1 MKFRASSF
9 SSFFLVIMPSGLA
22 ALALAEPAAWRA
34 RPAGS
39 DSESESLSGRV
50 HSAMCISS
58 GNSSDCTARDRI
70 NGIEST
76 ALSSTSE
83 STPLLTGGTS
93 NPIASAS
100 VVNSLTTYVT
110 ENSALA
116 APRVPHAIC
125 ASALSPVTVEQR
137 PDGAALS
144 VLTYNI
150 CAITHPFSASSAALI
165 GGLALGLDL
174 TDSSRDVSIDSLG
187 SAGRERIA
195 RHAKYIR
202 ASGADIVMLQEVAGK
217 SVLDELVRC
226 LGGEYDSC
234 HATCAPS
241 MVAVLIWVVTTL
253 LIAALSFCIFEGAAT
268 LLLGSAWL
276 AALSGGRLLRYGLV
290 TCVSAWRWR
299 HSIMTQFP
307 LGSVAGQVAFLRRRE
322 CTTCGPLEVKG
333 FIPFDDHIRQL
344 GASVAA
350 GDAPPAPAPGWLEA
364 FFAIRPRGVLS
375 VRAPLNVLSEP
386 ATPSVVAPNAGE
398 LLVMNTHM
406 PHGCDNRLVWHGLA
420 ELIDGANAEACIVFG
435 GDLNPLPH
443 VPVDEQL
450 RPLLARGIRPT
461 NALIKGADDTP
472 AEFITWDLQQPL
484 TRRCEGE
491 TPRDMQLDFVLVR
504 APKPGASL
512 VLQPVHTSVVGRGA
526 FYEPGSPLSDHY
538 ALMAKCSVAMTA
550 SLPSS
555 KRLLEEPRS
564 TSPDIVFTKHV
575 GLQYTAS
582 QRAALRYYVGH

>member
-1 MKFRASSF
+1 MAIRNSDGINPAS
-9 SSFFLVIMPSGLA
+9 
-22 ALALAEPAAWRA
+22 ALADWYSMASTFL
-34 RPAGS
+34 AGS
-39 DSESESLSGRV
+39 EPKSESLSGRV
-50 HSAMCISS
+50 HNAMYISS
-58 GNSSDCTARDRI
+58 GNSSDCTARDRTHD
-70 NGIEST
+70 ELST

-83 STPLLTGGTS
+83 STPLLTAGTS
-93 NPIASAS
+93 KTIASAS
-100 VVNSLTTYVT
+100 VVTSL
-110 ENSALA
+110 
-116 APRVPHAIC
+116 H
-125 ASALSPVTVEQR
+125 
-137 PDGAALS
+137 DGAALS

-150 CAITHPFSASSAALI
+150 CAIAHPFSASSAALI
-165 GGLALGLDL
+165 VGLALGLDL

-234 HATCAPS
+234 YATCAPS
-241 MVAVLIWVVTTL
+241 MVALLMWVVTTL

-290 TCVSAWRWR
+290 TCASAWRWR
-299 HSIMTQFP
+299 HSINTQFP
-307 LGSVAGQVAFLRRRE
+307 LGSVAGQLAFLRRRA
-322 CTTCGPLEVKG
+322 CTTCGPLEITG

-364 FFAIRPRGVLS
+364 FFAVRPRGVLS
-375 VRAPLNVLSEP
+375 VSAPLNVHSEQ
-386 ATPSVVAPNAGE
+386 ATPSAAAPNAGE

-435 GDLNPLPH
+435 GDLNPLPN

-461 NALIKGADDTP
+461 NTLIKGANDTP

-504 APKPGASL
+504 APKPGASV

-526 FYEPGSPLSDHY
+526 FYDPGSPLSDHY
-538 ALMAKCSVAMTA
+538 ALMAKFSVAMMA
-550 SLPSS
+550 SLPCS

-564 TSPDIVFTKHV
+564 TSPDTVFTKHV
-575 GLQYTAS
+575 GFQYTES
-582 QRAALRYYVGH
+582 QRAALRYHVGH